1 MQETPEMAGKVYGIG
16 VGPGD
21 PELMTVKAVEVLQRA
36 GHVFAPI
43 SRDGSTSIALETA
56 QRFIPA
62 PTPVTKLLFPMLK
75 DKRVLHDQWMKN
87 YEAIR
92 DAACRGADCAFIT
105 LGDPGIYSTFSVI
118 AGLFKAHSPDIE
130 IETIPGIPSFCHA
143 AARAGMTLVEGDE
156 ILAVASANDTR
167 ERIGALIKTADTAV
181 FLKTYR
187 DRNRLLDI
195 VKDCGFLSCCTYMRR
210 CGMQGEEVIRE
221 CEKLPDDPDYLS
233 LIIVKK
239 PHEENG

>member
-1 MQETPEMAGKVYGIG
+1 MAGKVYGIG

-21 PELMTVKAVEVLQRA
+21 PGLMTVKAVEVLQRA
-36 GHVFAPI
+36 GHVFAPV
-43 SRDGSTSIALETA
+43 SKDGSKSVALETA

-62 PTPVTKLLFPMLK
+62 HTPVTKLLFPMLK
-75 DKRVLHDQWMKN
+75 DKRVLHDRWMKN

-92 DAACRGADCAFIT
+92 DVACRGADCAFIT
-105 LGDPGIYSTFSVI
+105 LGDPSIYSTFSVI
-118 AGLFKAHSPDIE
+118 VRLFKAHSPDIE
-130 IETIPGIPSFCHA
+130 IETIPGIPSFCYA

-156 ILAVASANDTR
+156 ILAVASANDMR
-167 ERIGALIKTADTAV
+167 ERIGALIKTTDTAV

-195 VKDCGFLSCCTYMRR
+195 VKDCGFLSCCTYIRR

-221 CEKLPDDPDYLS
+221 CDKLPDDPDYLS